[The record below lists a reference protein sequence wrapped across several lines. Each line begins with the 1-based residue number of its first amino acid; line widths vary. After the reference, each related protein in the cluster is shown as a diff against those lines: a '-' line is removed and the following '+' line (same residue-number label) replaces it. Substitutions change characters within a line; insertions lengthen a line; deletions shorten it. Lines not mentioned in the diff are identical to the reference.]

1 MSKTYEKLEDS
12 YEDIK
17 ESCIGMLN
25 RYKQKYVINE
35 NSKLLK

>member
-1 MSKTYEKLEDS
+1 MSKIYERLGDS

-25 RYKQKYVINE
+25 RYKEKYVINE
-35 NSKLLK
+35 NNELLK

>member
-1 MSKTYEKLEDS
+1 MRKTYEKLEDP

-25 RYKQKYVINE
+25 RYKEKYVINE